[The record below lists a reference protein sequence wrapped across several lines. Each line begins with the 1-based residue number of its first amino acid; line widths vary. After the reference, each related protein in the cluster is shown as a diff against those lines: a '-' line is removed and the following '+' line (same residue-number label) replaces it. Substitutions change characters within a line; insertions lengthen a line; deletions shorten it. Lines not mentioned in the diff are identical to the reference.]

1 MFACKRFARK
11 LKQIINI
18 YIGDYDMYT
27 KKEKTVYMYNDKE
40 LMVDEEGVH
49 TIESVQAH
57 YADYYPE
64 LANSTYTVTPATE
77 KGDKP
82 KPKTVVFAK
91 KVGTKGCAM
100 DDLLNGLE
108 KMNPHSTDGFVLL
121 KKLSEGEF
129 DTAGLMAHSQA
140 IESAASELEQLA
152 YNSEM
157 VIKRCM
163 LMKPSVASKVPMGF

>member
-1 MFACKRFARK
+1 MSV
-11 LKQIINI
+11 QH
-18 YIGDYDMYT
+18 
-27 KKEKTVYMYNDKE
+27 EKTIYMYNDKE
-40 LMVDEEGVH
+40 LFVDETGVQS
-49 TIESVQAH
+49 IEAIQAH
-57 YADYYPE
+57 YAQFYPE

-77 KGDKP
+77 KGD

-108 KMNPHSTDGFVLL
+108 KMTPHSTDGFVLL

-152 YNSEM
+152 YNSKTVVE
-157 VIKRCM
+157 RCM
-163 LMKPSVASKVPMGF
+163 LIKPSVASKVPMGF